1 MDELRIKRYKDKI
14 NYIIDN
20 IKDLPTEPKNELE
33 KRGIFYSLQTS
44 IESTI
49 DLTAMLVKDIGIPVK
64 DDASNIDNII
74 KKRKLD
80 PELGEKLNKANG
92 MRNILANRYN
102 EIDEQIILNSVK
114 DVKDVL
120 LKWLDVIEV
129 ALNEYSKIR

>member
-49 DLTAMLVKDIGIPVK
+49 DLIAMLVKDIGIPVK

>member
-49 DLTAMLVKDIGIPVK
+49 DLIAMLVKDIGIPVK
-64 DDASNIDNII
+64 DDASNIDDII